1 MKRITF
7 LITLLFALT
16 CQAQL
21 LWKVSGGTLEKPSY
35 LFGTYHLMPSA
46 FVDSVPGLNDAIKN
60 VDAVWVEVENSQ
72 MTAPATVM
80 KMSKMMIAPPDST
93 IDALL
98 SKDAYQIVDTVVQRY
113 LGTFGIN
120 LDKLKTMRP
129 AALSTQLA
137 QLMAVRRL
145 PDFEMNNLLDGEV
158 ERRVKALGKPAHSLE
173 TVDFQLQLLL
183 GDPLPKQ
190 AADLLEMCKN
200 IGEVERN
207 FDDMHNAYAT
217 QDFDK
222 LMLAATDPSATTPE
236 DMERICYDRNAKW
249 LPTLIEA
256 APKGSILVAV
266 GAAHL
271 GMEKG
276 LISLLRHQGYTVEPV
291 K

>member
-1 MKRITF
+1 M
-7 LITLLFALT
+7 FALT

-46 FVDSVPGLNDAIKN
+46 FVDSVPGLNDAIKKM
-60 VDAVWVEVENSQ
+60 WMPCGWRWKNSQ

-98 SKDAYQIVDTVVQRY
+98 SKDAYQIVDTMVQRY

-137 QLMAVRRL
+137 QLMAVQRL
-145 PDFEMNNLLDGEV
+145 PDIEMNNLIDGEV

-190 AADLLEMCKN
+190 AADLLEMCKK
-200 IGEVERN
+200 
-207 FDDMHNAYAT
+207 T
-217 QDFDK
+217 
-222 LMLAATDPSATTPE
+222 SARWSAISMICTTP
-236 DMERICYDRNAKW
+236 MPHRISTN
-249 LPTLIEA
+249 
-256 APKGSILVAV
+256 
-266 GAAHL
+266 
-271 GMEKG
+271 
-276 LISLLRHQGYTVEPV
+276 
-291 K
+291 

>member
-1 MKRITF
+1 
-7 LITLLFALT
+7 
-16 CQAQL
+16 
-21 LWKVSGGTLEKPSY
+21 
-35 LFGTYHLMPSA
+35 
-46 FVDSVPGLNDAIKN
+46 
-60 VDAVWVEVENSQ
+60 
-72 MTAPATVM
+72 
-80 KMSKMMIAPPDST
+80 MMIAPPDST

-145 PDFEMNNLLDGEV
+145 PDFEMNNLLDHEV

-236 DMERICYDRNAKW
+236 DMERICYDRNENGSPRLSRQPKRQHPRGSRCGPPRHGKRPNLPPPPPRLHRRASKITLPQQAK
-249 LPTLIEA
+249 PTHHKET
-256 APKGSILVAV
+256 K
-266 GAAHL
+266 
-271 GMEKG
+271 
-276 LISLLRHQGYTVEPV
+276 HQFNPLNPIYTNL

>member
-7 LITLLFALT
+7 LITLLFAIT

-21 LWKVSGGTLEKPSY
+21 LWKVSGNALEKPSY

-137 QLMAVRRL
+137 QLMAVRCL
-145 PDFEMNNLLDGEV
+145 PDFEMNNLLDHEV
-158 ERRVKALGKPAHSLE
+158 ELRVKALGKPAHSLE

-207 FDDMHNAYAT
+207 FGKH
-217 QDFDK
+217 
-222 LMLAATDPSATTPE
+222 
-236 DMERICYDRNAKW
+236 
-249 LPTLIEA
+249 
-256 APKGSILVAV
+256 
-266 GAAHL
+266 
-271 GMEKG
+271 
-276 LISLLRHQGYTVEPV
+276 
-291 K
+291 

>member
-145 PDFEMNNLLDGEV
+145 PDFEMNNLLDHEV
-158 ERRVKALGKPAHSLE
+158 ELRVKALGKPAHSLE
-173 TVDFQLQLLL
+173 TVDF
-183 GDPLPKQ
+183 
-190 AADLLEMCKN
+190 
-200 IGEVERN
+200 
-207 FDDMHNAYAT
+207 
-217 QDFDK
+217 
-222 LMLAATDPSATTPE
+222 
-236 DMERICYDRNAKW
+236 
-249 LPTLIEA
+249 
-256 APKGSILVAV
+256 
-266 GAAHL
+266 
-271 GMEKG
+271 
-276 LISLLRHQGYTVEPV
+276 
-291 K
+291 